1 MLKATTLS
9 LLVLGLAAGV
19 SMAPADAAT
28 TYARVNCSLA
38 RNAELPACQQA
49 TQAQMAPDVAHTG
62 SGCSRA
68 SSRASGAVKLD
79 CDSVPQKMPEYYCN
93 HRDEFQK

>member
-28 TYARVNCSLA
+28 THARVNCSLA

-62 SGCSRA
+62 SVMQPGFIP
-68 SSRASGAVKLD
+68 ASGGVKLD
-79 CDSVPQKMPEYYCN
+79 CDSVPQNMLEYYCN
-93 HRDEFQK
+93 HRDEFPK